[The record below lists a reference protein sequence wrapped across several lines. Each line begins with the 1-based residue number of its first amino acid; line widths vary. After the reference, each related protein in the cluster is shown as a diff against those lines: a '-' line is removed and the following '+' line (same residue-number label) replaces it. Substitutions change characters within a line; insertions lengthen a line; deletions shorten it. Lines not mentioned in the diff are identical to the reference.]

1 MSFAIVAS
9 VAVAGITAAITSSQA
24 NKQKKRA
31 QSREQQARDKIAEIE
46 NNRQKITDPY
56 KEVKDLSGMIQN
68 PYANLQVATQAAE
81 MQAEQADLGL
91 ATTLESL
98 RTSGASAGGAT
109 ALAQAALQS
118 KQGVSAS
125 IETQEAENSRL
136 RAQGQTQMQQMLMAE
151 KGRVQQARVQGRQFV
166 FGAKEDRDIM
176 QLNRQQSLMQQNQQI
191 AASAQEAK
199 MGAISSAGG
208 SIAGAFASDRRLKK
222 NIKLIGYSPSGLKI
236 YAFEYIDK
244 IFGKGIFQG
253 VMSDEIPQYAVTS
266 VNGYDMVNY
275 SELDVEFKQI
285 NK

>member
-46 NNRQKITDPY
+46 KNRQKITDPY

-222 NIKLIGYSPSGLKI
+222 NIKLRN
-236 YAFEYIDK
+236 
-244 IFGKGIFQG
+244 
-253 VMSDEIPQYAVTS
+253 IPRCNV
-266 VNGYDMVNY
+266 
-275 SELDVEFKQI
+275 
-285 NK
+285 